1 LKGKGFLPA
10 AVNAMCLFPSK
21 FLWGDLFQFW
31 KDKSPEVVTECVE
44 ILARMDVLTDPG
56 EQMGQLVIVLA

>member
-1 LKGKGFLPA
+1 
-10 AVNAMCLFPSK
+10 MCLFPSK

-44 ILARMDVLTDPG
+44 ILARIDVLTDPG
-56 EQMGQLVIVLA
+56 EQMGQIVIVLA

>member
-1 LKGKGFLPA
+1 MGFLPS

-21 FLWGDLFQFW
+21 FLWGDLFKFW
-31 KDKSPEVVTECVE
+31 NDKSPEVVTECVE

-56 EQMGQLVIVLA
+56 DQMGQLVIVLA

>member
-1 LKGKGFLPA
+1 
-10 AVNAMCLFPSK
+10 MCLFPSK
-21 FLWGDLFQFW
+21 FLWGDLFQFR

>member
-1 LKGKGFLPA
+1 MKGKGFLPA

-31 KDKSPEVVTECVE
+31 KDKSPEVITECVE